1 MKNALAPFAHILNF
15 AVGATALVAAVP
27 AHAEG
32 VLAGT
37 LIENTAQA
45 SYTLGGINQTVP
57 SNTVTIRVDEV
68 LDVTVASLDAAS
80 VTLNSSGAVLAF
92 SIANVGN
99 GPEAY
104 EIAINPAIS
113 GEDFDPVV
121 TAIAYDSNN
130 SGRYEDGVDTL
141 IPTGAVTPEIA
152 ADGTLRVF
160 VILAFPTPLP
170 GDTDLAD
177 VRFTATSA
185 TGSGTP
191 GTVFT
196 GQGVGG
202 SDAVVGATTAQ
213 DNDLGRLIAQISAVS
228 LAKTAS
234 VRDPFGGTETVPG
247 AIVTYQLVAAVS
259 GSASIDNLSVTDP
272 IPANT
277 TYEPGSMTLDGGPLS
292 DAAATDAGEAT
303 ASLITVDLGTVPADT
318 SHMITFQVKINP

>member
-1 MKNALAPFAHILNF
+1 MKNTRPPLAALSVGALAVLLSA
-15 AVGATALVAAVP
+15 P

-57 SNTVTIRVDEV
+57 SNTVTVRVDEV
-68 LDVTVASLDAAS
+68 LDVTVPSLDGGS
-80 VTLNSSGAVLAF
+80 VILNSNGAVLAF

-104 EIAINPAIS
+104 DLTINSAIS

-121 TAIAYDSNN
+121 TAVAYDSND
-130 SGRYEDGVDTL
+130 SGRYEDGIDTL
-141 IPTGAVTPEIA
+141 IPIGTSTPEIA
-152 ADGTLRVF
+152 ADGTLQIF
-160 VILAFPTPLP
+160 VILAFPAPLP

-177 VRFTATSA
+177 VRLTATAA

-191 GTVFT
+191 GLVFA

-228 LAKTAS
+228 LAKTAT
-234 VRDPFGGTETVPG
+234 VRDPFGGPETVPG
-247 AIVTYQLVAAVS
+247 AIVTYQLVAAVT
-259 GSASIDNLSVTDP
+259 GSASISNLSVTDP

-277 TYEPGSMTLDGGPLS
+277 TYEPGSLTLDGGPLS
-292 DAAATDAGEAT
+292 DAVDTDAGEAT
-303 ASLITVDLGTVPADT
+303 ASLVTVELGTVPGDT
-318 SHMITFQVKINP
+318 SHTITFQVKINP

>member
-1 MKNALAPFAHILNF
+1 MKNTLSPFAALV
-15 AVGATALVAAVP
+15 VGAVAVVSSAP

-57 SNTVTIRVDEV
+57 SNTVTVRVDEV
-68 LDVTVASLDAAS
+68 LDVTVASLDASS
-80 VTLNSSGAVLAF
+80 VTLNSNGAVLAF

-121 TAIAYDSNN
+121 TAVAYDSNN

-141 IPTGAVTPEIA
+141 IPTGTDTPEIDP
-152 ADGTLRVF
+152 DGTLRVF

-170 GDTDLAD
+170 ADTNLAD
-177 VRFTATSA
+177 VRLTATAA

-191 GTVFT
+191 GTVIA

-213 DNDLGRLIAQISAVS
+213 DNDLGRVIAQISAVS

-247 AIVTYQLVAAVS
+247 AIVTYQLVAAVT
-259 GSASIDNLSVTDP
+259 GSASINNLSVTDP

-277 TYEPGSMTLDGGPLS
+277 TYEPGSLTLDSSPLTDSADS
-292 DAAATDAGEAT
+292 DAGNAT
-303 ASLITVDLGTVPADT
+303 ATLVTVDLGTVPGDT
-318 SHMITFQVKINP
+318 SHTITFQVKINP

>member
-1 MKNALAPFAHILNF
+1 MKHTLSPFAALV
-15 AVGATALVAAVP
+15 VGAVAVVSNAP

-57 SNTVTIRVDEV
+57 SNTVTVRVDEV
-68 LDVTVASLDAAS
+68 LDVTVASLDASS
-80 VTLNSSGAVLAF
+80 VTLNSNGAVLAF

-104 EIAINPAIS
+104 EITINPAIS

-121 TAIAYDSNN
+121 TAVAYDSND
-130 SGRYEDGVDTL
+130 SGRYEDGIDTL
-141 IPTGAVTPEIA
+141 IPTGTNTPEIA
-152 ADGTLRVF
+152 ADLTLQVF

-170 GDTDLAD
+170 ADTDLAD
-177 VRFTATSA
+177 VRLTATAA

-191 GTVFT
+191 GTVFA

-213 DNDLGRLIAQISAVS
+213 DNDLGRVIAQISAVS
-228 LAKTAS
+228 LAKTAT

-247 AIVTYQLVAAVS
+247 AIVTYQLVAAVT
-259 GSASIDNLSVTDP
+259 GSASISNLSVTDP

-277 TYEPGSMTLDGGPLS
+277 TYEPGSLTLDSSPLTDSADS
-292 DAAATDAGEAT
+292 DAGNAT
-303 ASLITVDLGTVPADT
+303 ASLVTVDLGTVPGDT
-318 SHMITFQVKINP
+318 SHTITFQVKINP